1 MSTLA
6 ADSVHFA
13 YRESS
18 PVLQGASLRLG
29 PGELV
34 ALVGPNGSGKST
46 LLRVA
51 VGLLRPQQGEVR
63 LDDRPVTELS
73 SLDRARRVA
82 FLPQR
87 VRPLYDMPVRGI
99 VELARHPHQ
108 RGWAGAL
115 SAEDRS
121 RVDEAMDSCAVY
133 DLRDRSFATLSG
145 GERQRVLLAAAL
157 AQSSK
162 ALVLDEPTTALDPHH
177 QVETFQHLREV
188 AEAGAAVL
196 VATHDLN
203 LAATFADRLLL
214 LEGGRVALDGDP
226 AAVLSAETLERVFGP
241 GLRVGAHD
249 DGTPWVLPHVE
260 KRAR

>member
-1 MSTLA
+1 
-6 ADSVHFA
+6 
-13 YRESS
+13 
-18 PVLQGASLRLG
+18 
-29 PGELV
+29 
-34 ALVGPNGSGKST
+34 
-46 LLRVA
+46 
-51 VGLLRPQQGEVR
+51 VR

-73 SLDRARRVA
+73 ALERARRVA

-87 VRPLYDMPVRGI
+87 IRPLYDMPVRGI

-108 RGWAGAL
+108 RGWVGVL
-115 SAEDRS
+115 SAEDRR
-121 RVDEAMDSCAVY
+121 RVEEAMHSCAVH
-133 DLRDRSFATLSG
+133 DLRERSFATLSG

-177 QVETFQHLREV
+177 QVETFQHLRDV
-188 AEAGAAVL
+188 TEAGAAVL

-214 LEGGRVALDGDP
+214 LDGGRVAIEGDP

-241 GLRVGAHD
+241 GLRVGAHA
-249 DGTPWVLPHVE
+249 DGAPWVLPHA
-260 KRAR
+260 ARRRP